1 MVSTDQEYG
10 IVMIN
15 ISRLP
20 NVCFSKAIDTCYAKE
35 IDEVKPVFIM
45 EEKFIS
51 NDVVSTI
58 MISDRPVTLKISGRS
73 FQVNLQKE
81 N

>member
-1 MVSTDQEYG
+1 MLIGTNK
-10 IVMIN
+10 MT
-15 ISRLP
+15 RPP
-20 NVCFSKAIDTCYAKE
+20 NGFNRPGAIDTCYAKE
-35 IDEVKPVFIM
+35 IDQVKPVFIM